1 MGDALREQ
9 IEKQA
14 LVKKEQEVEV
24 FDVLPL
30 QILGKAVEEA
40 ERKIE
45 LVDKI
50 KKIALKVT
58 SSADWIDEG
67 GKPYL
72 LSSGAEKIA
81 RLFGISWRIDEP
93 QKEVLEDG
101 HIVFTY
107 KGYFTMGTI
116 TIEAIGVRSTKD
128 PFFRFKKDKAG
139 NRIVL
144 PPSDVDIGAVK
155 KAAYTNC
162 IMNGITRLLGIR
174 NLTWEDLEAHGI
186 VRKDKV
192 AKVDFKKKKTEQSQ
206 ERQEDTS
213 SQTKETPEETHII
226 TAGIVDIATKKG
238 TDKNGKQ
245 WTLHVITVSDLTQ
258 ELQLKTFSETLLKQ
272 CIELR
277 KKGEMA
283 EFVYKKTKYGNEL
296 VEIKGIETQEE
307 VQEKAPEQQK
317 ETTE

>member
-30 QILGKAVEEA
+30 QVLGKAVEEA
-40 ERKIE
+40 EKKIE
-45 LVDKI
+45 LVNKI
-50 KKIALKVT
+50 KTVALKAT
-58 SSADWIDEG
+58 SSVDWIDEG
-67 GKPYL
+67 GRPYL

-101 HIVFTY
+101 HVVFTY
-107 KGYFTMGTI
+107 KGYFTMGTV

-128 PFFRFKKDKAG
+128 PFFRVRKDKAG
-139 NRIVL
+139 NKITL

-206 ERQEDTS
+206 EDTS
-213 SQTKETPEETHII
+213 SQPETTEETHTI

-238 TDKNGKQ
+238 IDKNGKQ

-296 VEIKGIETQEE
+296 VEIKEIETQEE
-307 VQEKAPEQQK
+307 AQEELK
-317 ETTE
+317 ETEQAVKSQ

>member
-1 MGDALREQ
+1 ME
-9 IEKQA
+9 EKT
-14 LVKKEQEVEV
+14 LVKKEVGQEVEI

-30 QILGKAVEEA
+30 QVLGKAVEEA

-45 LVDKI
+45 LIDKI

-192 AKVDFKKKKTEQSQ
+192 TKVDFEKKKAEQSQ
-206 ERQEDTS
+206 ERQEDS
-213 SQTKETPEETHII
+213 SQPKETSEEIHTI

-245 WTLHVITVSDLTQ
+245 WMLHVITVSDLTQ

-296 VEIKGIETQEE
+296 MEIKEIETQEE
-307 VQEKAPEQQK
+307 AQEELK
-317 ETTE
+317 ETEKETEQAVKSQ